1 MPPLPSTFAPQATQL
16 ISSIR
21 RREIDI
27 SDVQIPRLKICPGP
41 LSLHQKLSMELRE
54 DMDVLA
60 RQIEDLDAMIDDQ
73 KGPKNRR
80 ELRIIVDELK
90 QALANLR
97 NRSRKDYR
105 AALLFSKRKIDTS
118 SASNRAELLASTVVR
133 DGRDVN
139 EKATEDAVMQA
150 NNNVTEALQRTLSL
164 MQGELERSVLTTQM
178 LDSSMSALRGT
189 SSTHDLLTNA
199 MDASQQLI
207 TALQKSDRMDRL
219 LIFFGL
225 LCFFLTVSIVLKE
238 RVLDRSVRL
247 AFWWT
252 RFLPSGS
259 VSNLGSSVASE
270 ASASVSGAA
279 ILAAS
284 SSLVT
289 ATVSGISLVPTG
301 TSIVSS
307 ASPPSSETEDPS
319 LSSFLTSAIVDSTTQ
334 LSSVLETSHL
344 PKVSASSTSNVEEVS
359 LQSSPTTLNS
369 HDEL

>member
-60 RQIEDLDAMIDDQ
+60 RSIEDLDAMIDDQ

-80 ELRIIVDELK
+80 ELKIIVDELK
-90 QALANLR
+90 QALAK
-97 NRSRKDYR
+97 SRKDYR
-105 AALLFSKRKIDTS
+105 AALLLSKRKIDTS
-118 SASNRAELLASTVVR
+118 SASNRAELLAPTIVR

-225 LCFFLTVSIVLKE
+225 LCFFLSVSIVLKE

-270 ASASVSGAA
+270 ASASVSGTA
-279 ILAAS
+279 ILATS
-284 SSLVT
+284 SSLAI

-307 ASPPSSETEDPS
+307 ASPPSSETEGSILPP
-319 LSSFLTSAIVDSTTQ
+319 LSSFLSSAIVDSTPQ
-334 LSSVLETSHL
+334 LSSVLETNHL
-344 PKVSASSTSNVEEVS
+344 PKVSASSTSNVQEVP
-359 LQSSPTTLNS
+359 LQLSPTTSNA